1 MALQYFLKNGLLDV
15 FVVVLVD
22 VLLILRVL
30 CYFFICRHSPILM
43 CLHTVPAA
51 IEERG
56 PEWPEDW
63 PQRLDN
69 FPKWLN
75 NREGL
80 VQDTEHWRA
89 IVNSSYL
96 NGLGID
102 SSSVWN
108 VMDMKAIYGG

>member
-1 MALQYFLKNGLLDV
+1 MT
-15 FVVVLVD
+15 
-22 VLLILRVL
+22 
-30 CYFFICRHSPILM
+30 

-56 PEWPEDW
+56 SEWPEDW

-69 FPKWLN
+69 FPEWLS

-80 VQDTEHWRA
+80 VHDTDHWRA
-89 IVNSSYL
+89 IVDSSYL

-102 SSSVWN
+102 WSNVRN